1 MGGEGAWVYRWQ
13 DKSRLNEWGLGVRY
27 LVWLVVHSSVGCV
40 WGSHGRTYAKSKNFR
55 NGGAAFLDVFATALA
70 LQECKIEK
78 ILTSA
83 RHSLNEFTTNLARP
97 MIACALKMYTWQ
109 YECRRHWP
117 ALCEP
122 TFFLYPVTKV
132 FWISHMF
139 AEAVSTLKWTPTS

>member
-1 MGGEGAWVYRWQ
+1 M
-13 DKSRLNEWGLGVRY
+13 NEWGLGVRY

-70 LQECKIEK
+70 LQECKVEK
-78 ILTSA
+78 FLTSA

-109 YECRRHWP
+109 Y
-117 ALCEP
+117 A
-122 TFFLYPVTKV
+122 YV
-132 FWISHMF
+132 F
-139 AEAVSTLKWTPTS
+139 